1 MSEREGER
9 LNEIQKNGK
18 KRESEKLREREKN
31 TTPLIKKKI
40 LFYIIK
46 FDR

>member
-18 KRESEKLREREKN
+18 KRESEKLREREKHDAAD
-31 TTPLIKKKI
+31 KKKI

>member
-18 KRESEKLREREKN
+18 KRESEKLREREKHDAAD
-31 TTPLIKKKI
+31 KKKNII
-40 LFYIIK
+40 LYYK
-46 FDR
+46 V